1 MEKLFT
7 LDNTL
12 STSPIEVIFFDADGV
27 IQYSPEEWSSAFSRA
42 LAFDNIDQVQKFT
55 ADVFA
60 AETACLTRIDGFD
73 AALDTVLLAW
83 DRIQQKS
90 FVIETMLCIEP
101 YLEIQQMIK
110 AVRTRGVRCYV
121 ASNQQMQRAQFMSTQ
136 LGYASMFDGELYS
149 CTLGAAKP
157 AELYFE
163 LALKAIGANANSTLF
178 IDDRPENVASARRV
192 GIASFVYDGRSGASV
207 LESELHPWLS
217 R

>member
-60 AETACLTRIDGFD
+60 AETAGLTRVDGFD
-73 AALDTVLLAW
+73 AALDAVLLAW
-83 DRIQQKS
+83 DRIEQKS

-101 YLEIQQMIK
+101 YLEIQQMQ
-110 AVRTRGVRCYV
+110 T
-121 ASNQQMQRAQFMSTQ
+121 AQFMSTQ
-136 LGYASMFDGELYS
+136 LGYASMFDGEQYS
-149 CTLGAAKP
+149 CTLVAAKP

-178 IDDRPENVASARRV
+178 IDDRSENVASARRV

>member
-1 MEKLFT
+1 MEIFFT

-42 LAFDNIDQVQKFT
+42 LAFD
-55 ADVFA
+55 
-60 AETACLTRIDGFD
+60 E
-73 AALDTVLLAW
+73 ALDAVLLAW

-136 LGYASMFDGELYS
+136 LGYASMFDGS
-149 CTLGAAKP
+149 CTLAR
-157 AELYFE
+157 
-163 LALKAIGANANSTLF
+163 LAQLNPQSFTL
-178 IDDRPENVASARRV
+178 S
-192 GIASFVYDGRSGASV
+192 
-207 LESELHPWLS
+207 
-217 R
+217 